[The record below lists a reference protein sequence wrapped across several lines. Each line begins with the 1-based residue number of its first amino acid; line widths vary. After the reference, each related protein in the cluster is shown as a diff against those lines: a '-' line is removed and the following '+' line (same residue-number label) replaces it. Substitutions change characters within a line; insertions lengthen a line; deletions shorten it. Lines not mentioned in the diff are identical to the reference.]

1 MRVWLRSPGPW
12 PVIPRPYRVRDRAR
26 QDRLKAWGR
35 PNAEPFLDLENG
47 RRQKLPQG
55 FERRR
60 PATIFLFKSPI

>member
-1 MRVWLRSPGPW
+1 VRVWLRSPGPW
-12 PVIPRPYRVRDRAR
+12 PVTC
-26 QDRLKAWGR
+26 QDRMKAWGR

-60 PATIFLFKSPI
+60 PVTIFLFKSPI